1 MQEMVFSG
9 SFSIAERRENKRKK
23 RKKTER
29 GWERRRKK
37 RKKLKKTEKNLEK
50 YGVIY
55 SHFLKYML

>member
-1 MQEMVFSG
+1 M
-9 SFSIAERRENKRKK
+9 
-23 RKKTER
+23 
-29 GWERRRKK
+29 RRKK